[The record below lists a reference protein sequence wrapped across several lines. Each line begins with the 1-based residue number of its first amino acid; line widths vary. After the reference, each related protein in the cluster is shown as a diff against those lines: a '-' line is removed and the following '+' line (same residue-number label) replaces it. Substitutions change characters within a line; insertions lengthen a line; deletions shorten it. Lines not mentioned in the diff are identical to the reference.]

1 MFDIL
6 VFNQSSDID
15 LLEQLCLHSC
25 VLQVFNSFVLMS
37 MSFLDL
43 CESYTVERTSAF
55 WIRKCRDFIF
65 PEPKKKLL
73 RDVIQST
80 ITSTRPSEDPYEDPP
95 DLKKIEINR
104 HKASKAREQGDV
116 KVAFK
121 NSVFMQLFNCLQDLP
136 VEQLR
141 RSYVHKLDD
150 GQERTFK
157 VKFTGEG
164 VQDNG
169 GPYRECFNEVVSELF
184 SQEVAF
190 PLFIPCPNNRENQGQ
205 SQDCF
210 VPNPACNDFQYYEFF
225 GKIIGMALR
234 HRIQLNMNLA
244 PIFWKWIVEVPLTL
258 DDLQEY
264 DFHAAK
270 VIQEVS
276 KYVYLAD
283 SSLSSSADEDFFES
297 VFDLTFECTL
307 ADGITKKELIPGG
320 SRIKLS
326 TEKKDHWVRLT
337 EQCRLTEFKDQIDSI
352 ARGLNSVVPLAPFR
366 IFSAHELEL
375 AVCGT
380 PDFTV
385 ELLKSVTI
393 YEGKVSEEDPHIQF
407 FWNVLQEFTPEQKSS
422 FVRFVWAR
430 SRLPKHAHEFPSKF
444 KLQDPL
450 TQTLENPDVHFPQS
464 HTCFFTLSLPAYSSQ
479 SILRE
484 KLLYACENCSTMD
497 LDLKLQDEE
506 LYNYNSHDL

>member
-1 MFDIL
+1 VFGLNTGEPVTTDIGNAVVLGAKTDEESPTLVIKFDNSGKILCLRKEQIRDLHVIARDLSLSVRVQNHVLAAEKVQEKLSTYTFIDFKSHLEKSEISLSESLSTSLKALQKISQTRGISHAKVSMFDIL

-320 SRIKLS
+320 SRVSLS
-326 TEKKDHWVRLT
+326 SLFFLLI
-337 EQCRLTEFKDQIDSI
+337 CLDQ
-352 ARGLNSVVPLAPFR
+352 
-366 IFSAHELEL
+366 
-375 AVCGT
+375 T
-380 PDFTV
+380 
-385 ELLKSVTI
+385 
-393 YEGKVSEEDPHIQF
+393 
-407 FWNVLQEFTPEQKSS
+407 
-422 FVRFVWAR
+422 
-430 SRLPKHAHEFPSKF
+430 KH
-444 KLQDPL
+444 
-450 TQTLENPDVHFPQS
+450 
-464 HTCFFTLSLPAYSSQ
+464 
-479 SILRE
+479 
-484 KLLYACENCSTMD
+484 
-497 LDLKLQDEE
+497 
-506 LYNYNSHDL
+506 